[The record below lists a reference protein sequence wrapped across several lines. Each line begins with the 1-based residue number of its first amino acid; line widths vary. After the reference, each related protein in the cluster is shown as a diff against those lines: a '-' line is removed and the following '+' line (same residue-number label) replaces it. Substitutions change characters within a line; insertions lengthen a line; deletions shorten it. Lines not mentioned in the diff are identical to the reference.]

1 MIGRQEVDGD
11 ETSAPR
17 RSRVWLAGVAVGAV
31 AMMVVV
37 VIALQP
43 AKPAASVVS
52 EKPAPRAVI
61 VSPIDHS
68 VVRSIDANAEPDS
81 TGASIAVYGP

>member
-1 MIGRQEVDGD
+1 MFGKQKVAGSD
-11 ETSAPR
+11 TPAPR
-17 RSRVWLAGVAVGAV
+17 RSRAWLEVVVVGAV
-31 AMMVVV
+31 AMVLLVVG
-37 VIALQP
+37 ALQA
-43 AKPAASVVS
+43 AKTAASVAS
-52 EKPAPRAVI
+52 EQPASSAVI